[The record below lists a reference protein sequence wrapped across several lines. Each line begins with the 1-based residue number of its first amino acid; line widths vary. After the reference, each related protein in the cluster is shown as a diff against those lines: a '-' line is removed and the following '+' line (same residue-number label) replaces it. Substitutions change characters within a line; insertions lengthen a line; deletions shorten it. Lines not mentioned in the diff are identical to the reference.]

1 MDIAAAEQIEEASPD
16 KEDSSRYED
25 TALKVEK
32 KPTGEIFSNFSS
44 KYKFKEPLSA
54 QLKHDKLLKPPE
66 SKLESV
72 QNKKASS
79 HISETNEKVKVQQEY
94 WEEIEG
100 ISDTEETAHSDDA
113 SEIHFYKMMAEAA
126 KFLKESKIE

>member
-1 MDIAAAEQIEEASPD
+1 M
-16 KEDSSRYED
+16 
-25 TALKVEK
+25 
-32 KPTGEIFSNFSS
+32 
-44 KYKFKEPLSA
+44 
-54 QLKHDKLLKPPE
+54 KHDKKLKPPE
-66 SKLESV
+66 SKPENM
-72 QNKKASS
+72 QNEKASS
-79 HISETNEKVKVQQEY
+79 HISETNEQVKVQQEY